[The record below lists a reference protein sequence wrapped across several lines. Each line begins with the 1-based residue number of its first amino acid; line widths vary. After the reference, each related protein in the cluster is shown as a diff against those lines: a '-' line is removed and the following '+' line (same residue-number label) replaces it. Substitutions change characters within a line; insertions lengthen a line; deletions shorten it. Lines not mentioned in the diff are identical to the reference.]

1 MIDPRHR
8 YGHCLHMYYEE
19 WCKTDAG
26 QPFFYWELDIGD
38 GKEVELK
45 DCPRSML
52 RQLCIK
58 YLGPLEREQYEY
70 IVVDGKIVN
79 KQSGNFLDTIKG
91 MPRVK
96 WIFVVSTSKR
106 LYAGQKKKGLFHHSS
121 FLSGGATL
129 AAGRLEVEDGTLK
142 SISPYSGHYRP
153 TDDSLD
159 NFLSLLNE
167 NGVNLD
173 EIEIRKANEGYE
185 IFEESK
191 FNKEEIAAELST
203 NSEFHQLHILKE
215 EEKDITLELT
225 EAPETE
231 TKSNYSR
238 TLSGGLH
245 SPRAELGH
253 QLSRKWS
260 TGAGP
265 RIGCVADYPV
275 ELRVQALEFVNLS
288 SRTPPPSWYR
298 QMAGLASPTACPASD
313 LYNGHSISSV

>member
-1 MIDPRHR
+1 
-8 YGHCLHMYYEE
+8 
-19 WCKTDAG
+19 
-26 QPFFYWELDIGD
+26 
-38 GKEVELK
+38 
-45 DCPRSML
+45 ML

-70 IVVDGKIVN
+70 IVVEGKIVN

-96 WIFVVSTSKR
+96 WTFVVSTSKR

-129 AAGRLEVEDGTLK
+129 AAGRLEAEDGTLK

-159 NFLSLLNE
+159 NFLSFLNE

-173 EIEIRKANEGYE
+173 EIEIRKANEDYE

-215 EEKDITLELT
+215 EEKDKTLELT

-231 TKSNYSR
+231 AKSNYSR
-238 TLSGGLH
+238 TLAGGLH
-245 SPRAELGH
+245 SPRAEVPKKAVVERNNSKKVASSYQLGH
-253 QLSRKWS
+253 QLSQKWS

-265 RIGCVADYPV
+265 RIGCVPDYPV
-275 ELRVQALEFVNLS
+275 ELRVQAVEFVNLS
-288 SRTPPPSWYR
+288 PRTPPPSCYR
-298 QMAGLASPTACPASD
+298 QMAGLASPTACPAQD